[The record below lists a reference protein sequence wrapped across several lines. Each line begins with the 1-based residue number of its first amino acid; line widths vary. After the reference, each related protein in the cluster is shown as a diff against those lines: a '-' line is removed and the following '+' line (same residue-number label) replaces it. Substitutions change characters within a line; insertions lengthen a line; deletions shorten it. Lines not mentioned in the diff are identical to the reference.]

1 MVNDLLRFVLSS
13 FWTWLGTVL
22 LITVIASGIERII
35 NAVLSV
41 WQKKRIFDEIIN
53 TTKEIKEK
61 SK

>member
-1 MVNDLLRFVLSS
+1 MTELLRFILSS

-35 NAVLSV
+35 NAILSV
-41 WQKKRIFDEIIN
+41 YQKKHIADEII
-53 TTKEIKEK
+53 KGIKEN